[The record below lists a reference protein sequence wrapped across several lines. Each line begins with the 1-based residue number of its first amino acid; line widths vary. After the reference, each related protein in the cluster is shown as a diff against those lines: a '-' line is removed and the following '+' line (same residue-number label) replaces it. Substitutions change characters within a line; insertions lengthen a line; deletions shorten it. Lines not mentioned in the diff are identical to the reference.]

1 MPGAKRKDARNGPG
15 CARSRGAE
23 RPFGTDG
30 AVATIGEAV
39 DGGWQAGMPHSPGC
53 LQWQQSHWQVFNGS
67 TGCTCTTA
75 AQKSAKRARTMR
87 FIGLAQSWAPGP
99 IGQLLFP
106 DIARLGMI
114 RTGVDVP
121 VVPTECILF
130 AGFSVAM
137 CFDTRQLR
145 DQIKRLNAEAPF
157 ALGSLTRRQTCSS
170 DPVWRSKKCASYP
183 NSRTSSS
190 VCRPILRLRETG
202 LPLALD
208 WRNLES
214 AGWRR
219 VPPLS
224 SDRFD
229 RLTAS
234 ARGGSREANNS

>member
-1 MPGAKRKDARNGPG
+1 ML
-15 CARSRGAE
+15 
-23 RPFGTDG
+23 
-30 AVATIGEAV
+30 AVATVALAGLQRL
-39 DGGWQAGMPHSPGC
+39 DRLHLHYGGAEERQESQDHAFHWTSAIMGARAHWAIAFPGHRPARNDQNGRRCAGGPH
-53 LQWQQSHWQVFNGS
+53 
-67 TGCTCTTA
+67 
-75 AQKSAKRARTMR
+75 RA
-87 FIGLAQSWAPGP
+87 
-99 IGQLLFP
+99 
-106 DIARLGMI
+106 
-114 RTGVDVP
+114 
-121 VVPTECILF
+121 ECILF